1 MEEVN
6 LRTTPG
12 LESDNESSTTKDTDL
27 EEKDNNSI
35 NGQGNLLPDIE
46 EYKTSSISRVK
57 TGDPNHRGARWPV
70 IVLIVLIVVIL
81 GAVFITIGVVVGT
94 KKPAEDGF
102 EEVAAAVQST
112 DVKRLR
118 MIKGVIMDNN
128 WSSYRELNS
137 PGTPQFQAVT
147 WVATKDDRQVDL
159 QNWEEIKERYIM
171 AVVYLTLSEG
181 EGGWKR
187 DLGFRSAKHVCDWYA
202 VYFNKKVSVTDS
214 DHKRTRVGLDC
225 NEEKQITKIFLPY
238 FKLSGMLPSEIGF
251 LDKLAVI
258 DMSGNDISG
267 EIPDS
272 LSRLKNLKDLNMHDN
287 DLIGTIPSWFPQ
299 FSELEVLNLRNNNL
313 VGPIPDKIQNL
324 TSLKYLDLSGN
335 QLIDDGLTD
344 IDSGNNVVTGEN
356 VAWANDGD
364 DDAKDDD
371 EAWIDD
377 DENE

>member
-1 MEEVN
+1 
-6 LRTTPG
+6 
-12 LESDNESSTTKDTDL
+12 
-27 EEKDNNSI
+27 
-35 NGQGNLLPDIE
+35 
-46 EYKTSSISRVK
+46 VK

-202 VYFNKKVSVTDS
+202 VYFNKKVSITDS
-214 DHKRTRVGLDC
+214 HHKRTRVGLDC

-272 LSRLKNLKDLNMHDN
+272 LSRLKNLKDLNMRDN

-313 VGPIPDKIQNL
+313 DGPIPDKIQNL